1 MPHPSLLL
9 IFLSLP
15 CRKGEDGVWD
25 VDNGQATET
34 NATQFTVTSLQP
46 YTVYSFRVVA
56 VNALGM
62 SQPSTKSYYMITL
75 RERE

>member
-1 MPHPSLLL
+1 M
-9 IFLSLP
+9 
-15 CRKGEDGVWD
+15 WD